1 MNELATEKER
11 VEFCWTMS
19 IALDGRLRYFHAAMV
34 DLASIIVVIRRMRLL
49 YVTKYILQR
58 FFPTILN
65 LLFFKDIFCIFLL
78 ISKYCSNQHEAN
90 GQLLSFE
97 QQQPKSNQIY
107 GHLQN
112 IWTMLQ
118 KRCCIKRFYKISPDI
133 LMLNIGSLL

>member
-65 LLFFKDIFCIFLL
+65 LLFFKDIFCIFFINIQILFKSTWGKWATSL
-78 ISKYCSNQHEAN
+78 IWAVIAKIKSDLWSFTKYLDNVVE
-90 GQLLSFE
+90 
-97 QQQPKSNQIY
+97 K
-107 GHLQN
+107 
-112 IWTMLQ
+112 MLYQ
-118 KRCCIKRFYKISPDI
+118 KI
-133 LMLNIGSLL
+133 L

>member
-65 LLFFKDIFCIFLL
+65 LLFFKDIFCIFFI

-97 QQQPKSNQIY
+97 QQ
-107 GHLQN
+107 
-112 IWTMLQ
+112 
-118 KRCCIKRFYKISPDI
+118 
-133 LMLNIGSLL
+133 